1 MTKNTINYQQ
11 IYEEELSEALK
22 SSLELP
28 RGFYELSHQ
37 NRMMIEELIETGYQR
52 ALDDALDPDVLN
64 ETMNLSAELGGQ
76 LYNFANLLAAY
87 NRVDLDLNE

>member
-52 ALDDALDPDVLN
+52 ALDDGLDPDVLN